1 MSNPLLPFADSSSEI
16 FPRNYYNDDPENIH
30 HELSL
35 STKSNSI
42 VQACPDAALPNEHDS
57 DEEEFEGVWRTN
69 LMIEGEE
76 ERRRLRIES
85 MMVKKTSLEIDF

>member
-1 MSNPLLPFADSSSEI
+1 MSSPLLPFADSPSEI
-16 FPRNYYNDDPENIH
+16 FSHNYYNDDPENIN
-30 HELSL
+30 HELAL

-42 VQACPDAALPNEHDS
+42 VAANPNAAEHDS

-69 LMIEGEE
+69 LMIDGEE

-85 MMVKKTSLEIDF
+85 MMVKKTSLEMDF